1 MNEKIDLSALFKSDE
16 EAKKELNALTKYS
29 KKITSY
35 EGKLLSSPEKL
46 YEYLEY
52 DSNISKRLERLY
64 LYAHI
69 NNDLDLTNENYNNML
84 GNVLNF
90 INDLNEK
97 ESFVVPELLEKD
109 FSDIKDFIKKFPKL
123 KEYENELKSIYK
135 AKKYIKSKEEEKLI
149 TLLSSVY
156 SKSEDSSELLLT
168 TDMDFGY
175 ITNEKGEKVKLTISN
190 FSTYIK
196 SSSQSVRLNA
206 FENLYKEI
214 AHYENTFNSI
224 YTTKVMS
231 NNKIAK
237 IRGFKTA
244 RSLSLYCNNIKNDIY
259 DNLING
265 IKNNLPVF
273 YKYYDLKKKVLGLKE
288 LHIYDTY
295 ANITKGFDKT
305 YSYDEAKNLVLS
317 SLEVMGKD
325 YVSTVKKAF
334 DERWIDV
341 LPKKNKREGGY
352 CTCAYLAHP
361 YVVINYEG
369 KLDDVSTLIH
379 ELGHAMH
386 YYYAQN
392 YNTYEDYNY
401 SIFVAEVASQVNEI
415 ILTNYMLNHTDD
427 VNEKKYILDSIL
439 QRFKAT
445 MVRQTMFAH
454 FEDNIHNK
462 EISGEVLTKEL
473 VQKEYLDLNKLY
485 FGPNVVVDDYIKY
498 ECYRIPHFYY
508 NFYVYQ
514 YATGYAAALKIANDI
529 INKKAGSLESYIKF
543 LKIGSKLDPVK
554 SLKVAGVDMESPTL
568 YDEVFAFCDKIRKEL
583 EDLYE

>member
-16 EAKKELNALTKYS
+16 EAKKELNSLTKYS

-84 GNVLNF
+84 GSVLNF

-109 FSDIKDFIKKFPKL
+109 FSVIKDFIKKFPKL

-149 TLLSSVY
+149 TLLTSVY

-341 LPKKNKREGGY
+341 LPKKNKKEGGY

>member
-84 GNVLNF
+84 GSVLNF

-109 FSDIKDFIKKFPKL
+109 FSVIKDFIKKFPKL

-149 TLLSSVY
+149 ALLSSVY

-445 MVRQTMFAH
+445 MVRQTMFAY

>member
-16 EAKKELNALTKYS
+16 EAKKELNSLTKYS

-84 GNVLNF
+84 GSVLNF

-109 FSDIKDFIKKFPKL
+109 FSVIKDFIKKFPKL

>member
-16 EAKKELNALTKYS
+16 EAKKELNSLTKYS

-84 GNVLNF
+84 GSVLNF

-109 FSDIKDFIKKFPKL
+109 FSVIKDFIKKFPKL

-325 YVSTVKKAF
+325 YINVIKKAF

>member
-16 EAKKELNALTKYS
+16 EAKKELNSLTKYS

-46 YEYLEY
+46 FEYLEY

-84 GNVLNF
+84 GSVLNF

-175 ITNEKGEKVKLTISN
+175 ITNENGEKVKLTISN

-244 RSLSLYCNNIKNDIY
+244 RSLSLYCNYIKNDIY
-259 DNLING
+259 DNLINS

-273 YKYYDLKKKVLGLKE
+273 YKYYDLKKKALGLKE

-295 ANITKGFDKT
+295 ANITKDFDKT
-305 YSYDEAKNLVLS
+305 YSYDDAKNLVLS

-325 YVSTVKKAF
+325 YINVIKKAF

-427 VNEKKYILDSIL
+427 INEKKYILDSIL

-445 MVRQTMFAH
+445 MIRQTMFAH

-529 INKKAGSLESYIKF
+529 INKKAGALDSYIKF

-554 SLKVAGVDMESPTL
+554 SLKVAGVDMESSSL
-568 YDEVFAFCDKIRKEL
+568 YDEVFAFFDKTRKEL

>member
-84 GNVLNF
+84 GSVLNF

-109 FSDIKDFIKKFPKL
+109 FSVIKDFIKKFPKL

-149 TLLSSVY
+149 ALLSSVY

-361 YVVINYEG
+361 YVVINYEE

>member
-16 EAKKELNALTKYS
+16 DAKKELISLKKYAKNIS
-29 KKITSY
+29 NY
-35 EGKLLSSPEKL
+35 EGKILSNPEML

-52 DSNISKRLERLY
+52 DNEISKRLERLY